1 MTDTHTATDILAAR
15 QAGRQANRQTDRHLR
30 QTDKQTGTYWHT
42 KTHETRD
49 SLSHAHTRTHNKNN
63 TYRDARMQAGP
74 LHWKKN
80 TTECFILGWHLQNA
94 APCLVLYPSPSTP
107 TAAGFQEQEI
117 PSDLAEEGPKECEV
131 KSQSPKEVKPPAL
144 YCATNSSRNLQPP
157 ANRFASGLALRGHVD
172 SLLFHG
178 LF

>member
-1 MTDTHTATDILAAR
+1 
-15 QAGRQANRQTDRHLR
+15 
-30 QTDKQTGTYWHT
+30 
-42 KTHETRD
+42 
-49 SLSHAHTRTHNKNN
+49 
-63 TYRDARMQAGP
+63 MQAGP

>member
-1 MTDTHTATDILAAR
+1 
-15 QAGRQANRQTDRHLR
+15 
-30 QTDKQTGTYWHT
+30 
-42 KTHETRD
+42 
-49 SLSHAHTRTHNKNN
+49 
-63 TYRDARMQAGP
+63 MQAGP

-131 KSQSPKEVKPPAL
+131 KSQSPKEVKLQHCTAPQTLQGTCNHQQIASLRVWL
-144 YCATNSSRNLQPP
+144 YEAT
-157 ANRFASGLALRGHVD
+157 
-172 SLLFHG
+172 
-178 LF
+178 